1 MPRRSRIRDLLGA
14 ICVVVAFGGLLVGRV
29 LTYPLSSVE
38 GTFLDRVAAK
48 ADFWDAAHRAMLIGA
63 LFAVPAALALARA
76 LRPGS
81 PRLVDAAAG
90 LMILAAM
97 LSVGQFALDY
107 AYLAAAQMRSR
118 PDAIEFHELLRSQPF
133 VDLLFYKLA
142 SLAWIGVALFAIAL
156 WKQDAAWR
164 PAAGVVCLAII
175 SMLAQSQLGPL
186 GPRIATGLMFL
197 GFSLAAWQ
205 MAGFRNPRPHAE
217 TRGDTENPS
226 VRGQ

>member
-1 MPRRSRIRDLLGA
+1 MPRRERILDLLGA
-14 ICVVVAFGGLLVGRV
+14 ASVVLAFGGLFVGRV

-38 GTFLDRVAAK
+38 GTFLVRVAAK

-63 LFAVPAALALARA
+63 LFAVPAALTLARA
-76 LRPGS
+76 LRAGL
-81 PRLVDAAAG
+81 PRLVDIAAG

-107 AYLAAAQMRSR
+107 AFLAAAQMRSR
-118 PDAIEFHELLRSQPF
+118 PDAIEFHDLLRSQPF

-142 SLAWIGVALFAIAL
+142 NLAWIGVALFPIAL
-156 WKQDAAWR
+156 WKRGVAWR
-164 PAAGVVCLAII
+164 PAAGVVFLAIVT
-175 SMLAQSQLGPL
+175 MLAQSQLGPL

-205 MAGFRNPRPHAE
+205 IAGFGNPRPNAE
-217 TRGDTENPS
+217 TRGDTEIPS
-226 VRGQ
+226 VRV